1 MIIAV
6 KERVI
11 VHLIAIVYNET
22 TDTWQA
28 VAFERQGD
36 PRGLLQGDAMP
47 NPTQALQSLAAKV
60 VP

>member
-22 TDTWQA
+22 VDAWQA
-28 VAFERQGD
+28 VGHECGQG
-36 PRGLLQGDAMP
+36 G
-47 NPTQALQSLAAKV
+47 QAPPGQRESGRA
-60 VP
+60 